1 MEATDAT
8 WTIRSVLKAAWEKQK
23 GAKAKILSAGIVYA
37 LACLILELGLR
48 EILPTL
54 GIAEFVIQWNNYEF
68 FVKVLMSPLL
78 HGWARFDVVTF
89 LMAPLLFGWLLLG
102 ISRSAG
108 TPISIKS
115 IYKPFS
121 LFLILACVNLLI
133 ASLTLV
139 GTLLLILPGIYL
151 ALSYAFA
158 PVLVIEKNM
167 GVWESMEMSRKT
179 VTIYWWRY
187 LGLTLILV
195 LLNTV
200 AMMVI
205 VPLIWSIPI
214 TLIAIGEVY
223 NASFRN
229 HEQLAASLPT

>member
-1 MEATDAT
+1 
-8 WTIRSVLKAAWEKQK
+8 
-23 GAKAKILSAGIVYA
+23 
-37 LACLILELGLR
+37 
-48 EILPTL
+48 
-54 GIAEFVIQWNNYEF
+54 
-68 FVKVLMSPLL
+68 
-78 HGWARFDVVTF
+78 
-89 LMAPLLFGWLLLG
+89 
-102 ISRSAG
+102 
-108 TPISIKS
+108 
-115 IYKPFS
+115 
-121 LFLILACVNLLI
+121 
-133 ASLTLV
+133 
-139 GTLLLILPGIYL
+139 
-151 ALSYAFA
+151 
-158 PVLVIEKNM
+158 M

-205 VPLIWSIPI
+205 IPLIWSIPI